1 MAIVSPSNAVRSRL
15 MGGVAMKKLAVLL
28 VMVGVASAAYA
39 QANQPLKLV
48 QTISIPKVDGRL
60 DHLGIDVAG
69 RRLFVAALG
78 NNSLEVIDL
87 DKGTWMQSVAG
98 LSKPQGVYYIPKAKK
113 VFVAN
118 GNDGSCRSFAGSPL
132 QPAGKLQLSLGAD
145 LMEYDPYLKVLYVG
159 HGGKDA
165 GKEYG
170 EFAIIDGVKGTQL
183 GDIQTEAHP
192 GGIAVER
199 RGRVFVTLPEKNK
212 IILIDP
218 KKRQVTATWDLPQV
232 QQPVSLALDE
242 ERHRLFVGSRKPPQI
257 TVLDTETGKLVAN
270 METIGLLDGIS
281 YDIAHKRIYVSGGEG
296 FVGVYEQRD
305 ADHYGALARI
315 PTAYMARTSL
325 FVPAFNRLFVALPR
339 HDNHDAEIQV
349 FEAQ

>member
-1 MAIVSPSNAVRSRL
+1 
-15 MGGVAMKKLAVLL
+15 MKKLAVLL
-28 VMVGVASAAYA
+28 IMVIAVGTADA
-39 QANQPLKLV
+39 QANQPLRLV
-48 QTISIPKVDGRL
+48 QTISIPNVDGRL

-87 DKGTWMQSVAG
+87 DKGKWVQSLSG

-118 GNDGSCRSFAGSPL
+118 GSDGSCRMFAGSPL
-132 QPAGKLQLSLGAD
+132 QSAGQLQLSLGAD
-145 LMEYDPYLKVLYVG
+145 LMEYDPYSKVLYVG
-159 HGGKDA
+159 HGGRDA

-170 EFAIIDGVKGTQL
+170 EFAIIDAGKGAQL

-192 GGIAVER
+192 GGIAIER
-199 RGRVFVTLPEKNK
+199 RGRVFVTIPEKNK
-212 IILIDP
+212 IIVVDA
-218 KKRQVTATWDLPQV
+218 KKRQVTATWDLPQT

-242 ERHRLFVGSRKPPQI
+242 DDHRLFVGSRKPPQI
-257 TVLDTETGKLVAN
+257 TVLDTETGKSVAN

-281 YDIAHKRIYVSGGEG
+281 YDAAHKRIYVSGGEG
-296 FVGVYEQRD
+296 FVGVYQQRD
-305 ADHYGALARI
+305 ADHYEPLARI

-325 FVPAFNRLFVALPR
+325 FAPALNRFFVALPR

-349 FEAQ
+349 FETQ

>member
-1 MAIVSPSNAVRSRL
+1 MR
-15 MGGVAMKKLAVLL
+15 KLGVLL
-28 VMVGVASAAYA
+28 VMALLADVVHA

-48 QTISIPKVDGRL
+48 QTISIPNADGRL
-60 DHLGIDVAG
+60 DHMGIDVGG

-87 DKGTWMQSVAG
+87 AEGKWAQSVPG
-98 LSKPQGVYYIPKAKK
+98 LKKPQGVYYVAKTKK

-118 GNDGSCRSFAGSPL
+118 GNDGSCRMFTGNPL
-132 QPAGKLQLSLGAD
+132 QPAGQLQLSLGAD
-145 LMEYDPYLKVLYVG
+145 LMEYDSNLKVLYVG

-170 EFAIIDGVKGTQL
+170 EFAIIDAVKDSQL
-183 GDIQTEAHP
+183 GNVQTEAHP
-192 GGIAVER
+192 GGIAIER

-257 TVLDTETGKLVAN
+257 TVLDTETGKAVAN
-270 METIGLLDGIS
+270 LETIGLLDGIS
-281 YDIAHKRIYVSGGEG
+281 YDAAHKRIYVSGGEG
-296 FVGVYEQRD
+296 FIGVYQQHD
-305 ADHYGALARI
+305 ADHYDPVARI

-325 FVPAFNRLFVALPR
+325 FVPALNRLFVALPR

-349 FEAQ
+349 FEPQ